1 MLTKGIALF
10 YYFTWKLSI
19 KNVSLQRGIKIVKIW
34 QDTSTLSQ
42 TGRSRESSV
51 KNTAKTC

>member
-1 MLTKGIALF
+1 MLTSGIALF
-10 YYFTWKLSI
+10 LLFHLEVTKEKCI
-19 KNVSLQRGIKIVKIW
+19 FARGINIVKIW

>member
-1 MLTKGIALF
+1 MLTSGIALF
-10 YYFTWKLSI
+10 YYFTWKLSR
-19 KNVSLQRGIKIVKIW
+19 KNVTLQRGIKIVKIW

>member
-1 MLTKGIALF
+1 MLFVSIALF
-10 YYFTWKLSI
+10 YYFTWKLSR

>member
-1 MLTKGIALF
+1 MLTSSIALF
-10 YYFTWKLSI
+10 YAFTWKLSR

-42 TGRSRESSV
+42 TGRSNESSA